1 MKGLESVYFI
11 NSHGK
16 LVFSIENS
24 VKRSQINRPEALSDF
39 LGLMETVA
47 SRLGNQQINLI
58 ELGRSTIYSNLD
70 KYNNILFII
79 KCDKKTKKKKIDT
92 FFGQVRHEFV
102 RIFDGNLN
110 KNNEIKKNLMKE
122 FVNKMIKFCGDG
134 FEISY
139 SIEELKFI
147 I

>member
-1 MKGLESVYFI
+1 MKGLESVYLI
-11 NSHGK
+11 NSNGK

-24 VKRSQINRPEALSDF
+24 TRKTQINRPEALSDF
-39 LGLMETVA
+39 LGLMEAIA

-70 KYNNILFII
+70 KYNNILFVI
-79 KCDKKTKKKKIDT
+79 KCDKKTKKKKIDEL
-92 FFGQVRHEFV
+92 FSRLRYEFV

-110 KNNEIKKNLMKE
+110 KPNEVKRSLMNE
-122 FVNKMIKFCGDG
+122 FANIMIKLCGTE
-134 FEISY
+134 FETSH

-147 I
+147 L